1 MYISAYLCP
10 VRAEIFNQ
18 TSHPKT
24 GQSGSKP
31 VTWQPYQHIW
41 LQLVSFTVQN
51 ESLCCVPSQPVTT
64 DSDPVMLVSLV
75 LHQCQCFS
83 EVAISVDFSSALQ
96 FCGSCIVLV
105 IRPRVLISAG
115 LLHCDQPASH
125 YSSFG
130 RMFWWMFGW
139 FVLTRDR
146 PDHTVSFWT
155 SLTQNGE
162 QMTQFKTAVLVK

>member
-1 MYISAYLCP
+1 MPGRHIEKKWTSYFQALYGSQKLRVWICIHTCVKIMYISAYLCP

-130 RMFWWMFGW
+130 RMFW
-139 FVLTRDR
+139 
-146 PDHTVSFWT
+146 
-155 SLTQNGE
+155 
-162 QMTQFKTAVLVK
+162 